1 MKRSTA
7 NRIVIFF
14 LSLWIAQYMQA
25 QSGNTVTFYVATNG
39 QPGNPGTLER
49 PFQRP
54 EQALAAVAAIK
65 GAVNA
70 TIYFRGGNYSFT
82 KSLTLSDASPDDS
95 RQILLANYQNEKVA
109 FTGGQKLDNS
119 KFQLVSDA
127 GILNRL
133 PAAARGK
140 VYQIDLKAAQI
151 TDYGKRVPHGYKN
164 IRPAPLELF
173 YNEKT
178 LPVARYPNDGLLPIG
193 TVSDPGSNPRNGD
206 KDNRGATF
214 AVNDPRIKNWQ
225 TADQA
230 WVGGY
235 FSYGYSDDNM
245 KVAAFDPANRTI
257 RLKDPALYAVYSSA
271 DASTGPVKNAQALR
285 GFYVYNLLEEIDEP
299 GEWYLDETSGILYLW
314 PSDNAINTADIEVS
328 LLQAPIMVASNVA
341 GLGIKGISFEYGR
354 TVGLQLE
361 GTHHTIISHCAF
373 NGLGTVAISTNAQS
387 GRAAYNIDLLIQ
399 SCSIHHTG
407 TGGIILEGGD
417 RKNQVA
423 ANNVVDN
430 CDIYNYSRLNWTYCP
445 AISING
451 VGNKVTHCEIHDA
464 PDQAIQYYGNDLTI
478 AFNHIYRVL
487 DHMTDAGAL
496 YTGRDP
502 STTGNLISNNFF
514 DNITNTFNA
523 SICAVYLDDGS
534 SGMEVDGN
542 VFYKAGTAG
551 SYNFGAVHINGGSDN
566 IFRNNYFIDCHQAF
580 SNSQWNDKQ
589 WKELISN
596 PTKRFNA
603 DVDMRSEAF
612 TRKYPYLKKVDDS
625 VNLVNRQNIS
635 FNTLTYNVAVLS
647 GGASYVHKNVVNTTT
662 DPGFADARNKNF
674 TLNTVPSVLKQAGDW
689 KPIPFG
695 QIGRQEK

>member
-7 NRIVIFF
+7 NRIAIFF
-14 LSLWIAQYMQA
+14 LSLWITPYMQA
-25 QSGNTVTFYVATNG
+25 QSRNTVTFYVATNG

-82 KSLTLSDASPDDS
+82 KPLTLSDASPDDS

-119 KFQLVSDA
+119 RFQLVSDA

-178 LPVARYPNDGLLPIG
+178 LPVARYPNEGLLPIG

-214 AVNDPRIKNWQ
+214 TFDDARIKNWQ

-230 WVGGY
+230 WVGGM
-235 FSYGYSDDNM
+235 FSFGYSDDNM
-245 KVAAFDPANRTI
+245 KVAAFDPANRSI
-257 RLKDPALYAVYSSA
+257 RLKDPALYSVYSSA
-271 DASTGPVKNAQALR
+271 DASNGALKNAQGLR
-285 GFYVYNLLEEIDEP
+285 GFYVYNLLEEIDSP
-299 GEWYLDETSGILYLW
+299 GEWYLDEATGILYLW
-314 PSDNAINTADIEVS
+314 PPDNGMSSADIEVS
-328 LLQAPIMVASNVA
+328 LLQGPIMVLSNVA
-341 GLGIKGISFEYGR
+341 GAGIKGITFEYGR
-354 TVGLQLE
+354 TVGLQLQS
-361 GTHHTIISHCAF
+361 TRNTIISHCTF
-373 NGLGTVAISTNAQS
+373 NGLGTVGISTSAQ
-387 GRAAYNIDLLIQ
+387 GRQAASNMDLLIQ
-399 SCSIHHTG
+399 SCTIHETG

-430 CDIYNYSRLNWTYCP
+430 CTIYDYSRLNWTYSP
-445 AISING
+445 AVSIDG
-451 VGNKVTHCEIHDA
+451 VGEKVTHCDIHDA
-464 PDQAIQYYGNDLTI
+464 PDQAILFYGNDITI
-478 AFNHIYRVL
+478 AYNHIYRVME
-487 DHMTDAGAL
+487 HMTDAGSV

-514 DNITNTFNA
+514 ENITNTFNA

-542 VFYKAGTAG
+542 VFYHAGTPG
-551 SYNFGAVHINGGSDN
+551 TYNFGAIHVNGGSEN
-566 IFRNNYFIDCHQAF
+566 YFRNNEFVECHQAF
-580 SNSQWNDKQ
+580 SNSQWNDQQ
-589 WKELISN
+589 WKEFISN
-596 PTKRFNA
+596 PTKRVFA
-603 DVDMRSEAF
+603 DIDQRSDAF
-612 TRKYPYLKKVDDS
+612 TKKYPYLKKIHDT
-625 VNLVNRQNIS
+625 VNLIRRQNYS

-647 GGASYVHKNVVNTTT
+647 GGASYVHKNAVNTTT
-662 DPGFADARNKNF
+662 DPGFADVRNKNF